1 MAAPLILARTFKDA
15 HRYAQDVL
23 GLRIGYYRVVNDS
36 GTIKAVRGTEIHLVP
51 GWDKRPDRFKMKG
64 AMRYCRNR
72 IIDVAAQQ
80 AASDPRGDLTER
92 KLEVAY
98 RYNRILA
105 SNTLETEEDR
115 ETPKLD
121 ALMSETFMGET
132 NFFDTAVPTPAEV
145 AEAIN
150 DGTAGDLLIPFDLD
164 EPEVAADSPAAAT
177 PPEPARKPGRRRSK
191 CKTCGNLHYKDD
203 PCPESESV

>member
-1 MAAPLILARTFKDA
+1 VAAPLILARTFKDA

-80 AASDPRGDLTER
+80 AAPADPRGDLTER

-98 RYNRILA
+98 RYNRILSQAGGEHQIVAQSA

-121 ALMSETFMGET
+121 ALMSETLMGET
-132 NFFDTAVPTPAEV
+132 NFFDEPYLNEEGSITTGPIPTVVSPE
-145 AEAIN
+145 AEA
-150 DGTAGDLLIPFDLD
+150 L
-164 EPEVAADSPAAAT
+164 AAK
-177 PPEPARKPGRRRSK
+177 KPGRRRSK

-203 PCPESESV
+203 PCPEAD